1 MKSRLFLTS
10 TAALAATLLA
20 GAVHAT
26 EHPLQVQHAVNAA
39 HVVTQDPSLSF
50 PDLTIT
56 PADMQLAFASH
67 ESHSSHASHS
77 SHSSHSSHTSS
88 SFV

>member
-1 MKSRLFLTS
+1 MKTRLFLTS
-10 TAALAATLLA
+10 TAALAATLLT
-20 GAVHAT
+20 GSVQAT
-26 EHPLQVQHAVNAA
+26 EQPLQMHQEVNGATAA
-39 HVVTQDPSLSF
+39 TQAHSAASV

-56 PADMQLAFASH
+56 PANTQLAFASH

-77 SHSSHSSHTSS
+77 SHSSHTSS